1 VRILRILLLN
11 AGSSSLKF
19 ELIEMTNENILIKG
33 ACEKI
38 GSEKSFVKWKA
49 CEKNNARGI
58 TKGKEEI
65 LLKSHREA
73 FYFVKD
79 LVFNKALGGLKNLGD
94 ISAIGHRV
102 VHGGK
107 YFKTAQPID
116 DEVIAK
122 IQKLT
127 KLAPLHNQ
135 ASLDVIFLCREFFGD
150 GIPQVAVF
158 DTSFYF
164 NMSPK
169 SYMYGLPY
177 KYYEKYGIRKYG
189 FHGTSHKFVS
199 QECAKMMNKSLQ
211 ELKIVSCHLGNGS
224 SITAIDKGKA
234 IDTSMGFTPLDGII
248 MGTRCGSLDS
258 SVVTFIE
265 EKENL
270 IPKKTNEILNKES
283 GLLGISGVSNDDR
296 EIIKAIEKG
305 NTRAILAHEM
315 MDYQII
321 KYIGAYSAAMN
332 GLDALIFTAGI
343 GENQWVHRETVCE
356 SLSFMGLKIDKKIN
370 KEKILGE
377 TGEISTKDSKIR
389 VYVIATNEELMIARE
404 TVERLGIKE

>member
-1 VRILRILLLN
+1 M
-11 AGSSSLKF
+11 K
-19 ELIEMTNENILIKG
+19 NEKVLIKG
-33 ACEKI
+33 VCEKI
-38 GSEKSFVKWKA
+38 GSEQSFVKWQT
-49 CEKNNARGI
+49 CEDNNV
-58 TKGKEEI
+58 KEKDIE
-65 LLKSHREA
+65 LKSHRDA
-73 FYFVKD
+73 FYFIKNLIFD
-79 LVFNKALGGLKNLGD
+79 EALGYLKNPGD

-107 YFKTAQPID
+107 YFKSAQPID
-116 DEVIAK
+116 DEVLRD
-122 IQKLT
+122 IQELT
-127 KLAPLHNQ
+127 ELAPLHNQ
-135 ASLDVIFLCREFFGD
+135 ASLDVIFLCCEFFGR
-150 GIPQVAVF
+150 GILQVAVF

-164 NMSPK
+164 NMPPK
-169 SYMYGLPY
+169 SYMYGIPY

-189 FHGTSHKFVS
+189 FHGTSHNFVS
-199 QECAKMMNKSLQ
+199 QECAKMLNRNLQ
-211 ELKIVSCHLGNGS
+211 DLKIISCHLGNGC

-265 EKENL
+265 EKESL
-270 IPKKTNEILNKES
+270 LPKEVNEILNKES
-283 GLLGISGVSNDDR
+283 GLLGISGISNDDR

-305 NTRAILAHEM
+305 NKRAILAHEM

-356 SLSFMGLKIDKKIN
+356 NLSFMGIRIDKGVN
-370 KEKILGE
+370 KEKILGK
-377 TGEISTKDSKIR
+377 TGEISDKESKIR
-389 VYVIATNEELMIARE
+389 VFVIATNEELMIARE
-404 TVERLGIKE
+404 TVKCLRIKEQGE